1 MRTNWM
7 MTTAVLAMSV
17 TAAIAAQSAPAMSKA
32 AKREAMRTTYT
43 GCVESVNAGGAFVLT
58 NINRVGGAPMHGDM
72 AMKHQETMA
81 EGANTMPHEH
91 GHMTEGGMDGTASQ
105 SFALAGSVNFS
116 KHVGHKVSVTGSLSA
131 VSTEAIPQGKPTF
144 TVKALKVIGKSCS

>member
-1 MRTNWM
+1 
-7 MTTAVLAMSV
+7 MSA

-32 AKREAMRTTYT
+32 AKRETMRTTYT
-43 GCVESVNAGGAFVLT
+43 GCVESVNPGGAFVLT
-58 NINRVGGAPMHGDM
+58 NANRVGAASMHRDM

-81 EGANTMPHEH
+81 DAARTMPHEPAQMAED
-91 GHMTEGGMDGTASQ
+91 GLDGTASQ